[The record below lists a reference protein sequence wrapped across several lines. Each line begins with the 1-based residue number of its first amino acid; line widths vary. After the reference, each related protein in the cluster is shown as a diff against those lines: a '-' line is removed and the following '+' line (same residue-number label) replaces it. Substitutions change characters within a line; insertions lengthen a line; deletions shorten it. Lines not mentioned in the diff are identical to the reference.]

1 MSEMTKERRQF
12 SRILFDA
19 WAELRQGEKSWHA
32 ALIDL
37 SLNGLLVGE
46 PMDWVIDSGKPLSAA
61 IRLDANATI
70 QMTVLWRH
78 SKNGQIGF
86 ECKHIDID
94 SISNLRR
101 LVELNLGDPLLL
113 ERELGALGTVELNL
127 DDIDSLEK
135 QMTKSGAIDPD

>member
-1 MSEMTKERRQF
+1 MSEMSKERRQF

-32 ALIDL
+32 AVIDL

-46 PMDWVIDSGKPLSAA
+46 PMDWAIDKSQPLVAA
-61 IRLDANATI
+61 ILLDPNATI

-78 SKNGQIGF
+78 NKNGLIGF
-86 ECKHIDID
+86 ECEHIDID

-101 LVELNLGDPLLL
+101 LVELNLGDPVLL

-127 DDIDSLEK
+127 EDADSVEQ
-135 QMTKSGAIDPD
+135 QMLKSGAIDPD

>member
-1 MSEMTKERRQF
+1 MSEVSKERRQF

-19 WAELRQGEKSWHA
+19 WAELRQGEKSWHVA
-32 ALIDL
+32 VVDL

-46 PMDWVIDSGKPLSAA
+46 PMDWAIDKMQPLSAA

-78 SKNGQIGF
+78 DKNGQIGF
-86 ECKHIDID
+86 ECEHIDID

-101 LVELNLGDPLLL
+101 LVELNLGNPALL
-113 ERELGALGTVELNL
+113 ERELGALGMVELDL
-127 DDIDSLEK
+127 DDIEALEK
-135 QMTKSGAIDPD
+135 QMTRAGVIEPE

>member
-1 MSEMTKERRQF
+1 MSAVSKERRQF

-32 ALIDL
+32 AVIDL
-37 SLNGLLVGE
+37 SLNGLLVSE
-46 PMDWVIDSGKPLSAA
+46 PMDWEIDTMKPLSAA
-61 IRLDANATI
+61 ILLDPHAAI

-78 SKNGQIGF
+78 NKNEQVGF
-86 ECKHIDID
+86 ECEHIDID

-101 LVELNLGDPLLL
+101 LVELNLGDPALL

-127 DDIDSLEK
+127 EDADSVEQ
-135 QMTKSGAIDPD
+135 QMKRSGVIDPD

>member
-1 MSEMTKERRQF
+1 MNDVSKERRQF

-32 ALIDL
+32 AVIDL
-37 SLNGLLVGE
+37 SLNGLLVTE
-46 PMDWVIDSGKPLSAA
+46 PMNWAIDKMQPLSAA
-61 IRLDANATI
+61 IRLDPNAAI

-78 SKNGQIGF
+78 NKNGQVGF
-86 ECKHIDID
+86 ECEHIDID

-101 LVELNLGDPLLL
+101 LVELNLGDPALL
-113 ERELGALGTVELNL
+113 ERELGALGTVELSL

-135 QMTKSGAIDPD
+135 QMTRSGLIEPD

>member
-1 MSEMTKERRQF
+1 MNEVSKERRQF

-19 WAELRQGEKSWHA
+19 WAELRQGEKSWQA

-46 PMDWVIDSGKPLSAA
+46 PMDWAIDKMQPLSAA
-61 IRLDANATI
+61 IRLDPNATI

-78 SKNGQIGF
+78 DKNGQIGF
-86 ECKHIDID
+86 ECEHIDID

-101 LVELNLGDPLLL
+101 LVELNLGNPALL
-113 ERELGALGTVELNL
+113 ERELGALGMVELDL
-127 DDIDSLEK
+127 DDIDALEK
-135 QMTKSGAIDPD
+135 QMTRSGVIEPE